1 MLIHPDSLCLV
12 LYPNPTL
19 TVSYTPSPFGPESVS
34 LQNATTCERRDKG
47 AMARGHGY
55 SWEQKVSSGTLSQ
68 TRDRRDIEIS
78 WTVYYEG
85 SRLADKVNYC
95 GIYT

>member
-1 MLIHPDSLCLV
+1 MTKLKRKLEIKTKLIKGNDS
-12 LYPNPTL
+12 
-19 TVSYTPSPFGPESVS
+19 GQAD
-34 LQNATTCERRDKG
+34 QNLIICERGDKG
-47 AMARGHGY
+47 AMARGRGY

-85 SRLADKVNYC
+85 SRLADKVDYC